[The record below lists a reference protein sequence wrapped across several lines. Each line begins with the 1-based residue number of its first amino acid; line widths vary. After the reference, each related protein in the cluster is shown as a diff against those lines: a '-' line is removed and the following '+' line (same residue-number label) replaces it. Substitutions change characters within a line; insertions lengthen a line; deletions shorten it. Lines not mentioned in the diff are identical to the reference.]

1 MVAKAGYT
9 IYLLMPDMSSA
20 ALVKL
25 APQLPPRSMGDR
37 ATALGKGLVL
47 ATKLDDPTGDDLEE
61 TPIRRT
67 RVSDQIVLRLEAQI
81 RSGAYQIGDNLPSE
95 RQLMRRFGVGRPAV
109 REALFTLSKR
119 GIIEVRSGMKP
130 RVCTPD
136 ATMVLDDLSSVA
148 KFFLVQPQGVAH
160 FQEIC
165 GFLEVALARDAARH
179 ATPADVDRLRRALA
193 ANEAAIGDREAFIE
207 TDVAFHFVL
216 AARTGNSILMAI
228 HSAMARW
235 LYEQRVVALRVPD
248 IEPIS
253 FAGHKAIF
261 DAIAAGDPDAAENA
275 MESHL
280 RDVARNYEKGR
291 SKIAARAARDEDH

>member
-1 MVAKAGYT
+1 M
-9 IYLLMPDMSSA
+9 
-20 ALVKL
+20 
-25 APQLPPRSMGDR
+25 
-37 ATALGKGLVL
+37 ATE
-47 ATKLDDPTGDDLEE
+47 LDDPVDDDLEE
-61 TPIRRT
+61 APIRRT
-67 RVSDQIVLRLEAQI
+67 RVSDQIVERLEAQI
-81 RSGAYQIGDNLPSE
+81 RSGAYQIGDTLPSE

-130 RVCTPD
+130 RLCTPD

-148 KFFLVQPQGVAH
+148 KFFLVQPQGVVH
-160 FQEIC
+160 FQEIR

-179 ATPADVDRLRRALA
+179 ATPAEVNRLRRALA

-216 AARTGNSILMAI
+216 AERTGNSIIMAI

-248 IEPIS
+248 IEPVS

-261 DAIAAGDPDAAENA
+261 DAIVAGDPDAAEST
-275 MESHL
+275 MQSHL
-280 RDVARNYEKGR
+280 QDVARNYEKGR
-291 SKIAARAARDEDH
+291 NRIAARAEQNGGDH